1 MESELPRV
9 TTRLLARAEQIC
21 PRLLALDHADQKANW
36 GANRGFRVPNQVE
49 ADARLAHARL
59 GVPRAEHFRPTDD
72 LIDEERRLYEMAA
85 RWYVAL
91 FGDQPAVVADTDTDD
106 VTTTAPRLGVRLVG
120 PAGLAVEGPAG
131 ERELRLLSLGDRSTE
146 DVLDASRTR
155 FALLRRA
162 RWTMAGPLRVVR
174 ADLLGGWAVAVELD
188 GAGAWE
194 GLRDWLG
201 ERLEVIRAHA
211 DRTAPRAGWECARCR
226 YIAGCA
232 ALR

>member
-1 MESELPRV
+1 M
-9 TTRLLARAEQIC
+9 TARLLARAEQSC

-59 GVPRAEHFRPTDD
+59 GVPRPEHFRPTDD
-72 LIDEERRLYEMAA
+72 LIDEERLLYEMAA
-85 RWYVAL
+85 RWYVTL
-91 FGDQPAVVADTDTDD
+91 FGDQPVVVADTDTDD
-106 VTTTAPRLGVRLVG
+106 FSTTAPRLGVRLVG
-120 PAGLAVEGPAG
+120 PAGLAVEGPDG

-146 DVLDASRTR
+146 DVLEAPRTR

-162 RWTMAGPLRVVR
+162 RWTKAGPVRVVR
-174 ADLLGGWAVAVELD
+174 ADLLGGWAVGVDLD
-188 GAGAWE
+188 GTAAWD
-194 GLRDWLG
+194 GLRDWLAA
-201 ERLEVIRAHA
+201 RLEVIHSVA